1 MKRQTVAR
9 TLMLIG
15 SGFIALA
22 VIAFIAQIFPY
33 PTPQGGM
40 YGGIGAVG
48 QDLAIFAG
56 FWGCASVG
64 ALSVLGSLF
73 LKLKWWWAGPLYF
86 AFGVL
91 AISQYELFG
100 NLDNMRR
107 IVVLQSPASS
117 VLIFGFGC
125 FVVGVLVGIAFW
137 IVTASEPS
145 EPSKPSSPFVSSPLN
160 LQ

>member
-9 TLMLIG
+9 VLMLIG

-33 PTPQGGM
+33 PPPQGGM

-48 QDLAIFAG
+48 QDIAIFAG

-86 AFGVL
+86 VFGAL
-91 AISQYELFG
+91 ATSQYELFG

-117 VLIFGFGC
+117 VLIFGYGTLAA
-125 FVVGVLVGIAFW
+125 GVLVEIAFW
-137 IVTASEPS
+137 IVRATEPS
-145 EPSKPSSPFVSSPLN
+145 EPQGPLS
-160 LQ
+160 LFTYRP